1 MSVRRDS
8 PVSRTYLSVSPG
20 KLISATV
27 PGDATPPALRYD
39 DVTAHWQASN
49 NGTIFFDIGSG
60 GGFSGSFT
68 KVVET
73 LSISLSA
80 EISHSL
86 PGGHSYTMDA
96 GGKLDIFLNG
106 QLLTHDQG
114 VNTYDYVEIST
125 TTIKFHFDVAKLA
138 TITYIIK

>member
-8 PVSRTYLSVSPG
+8 PNLRVYLDVSPG

-27 PGDATPPALRYD
+27 PGDATPPALRYND
-39 DVTAHWQASN
+39 SVQKWQASN
-49 NGTIFFDIGSG
+49 DGTIFFNIGSG

-73 LSISLSA
+73 LLTPLPA
-80 EISHSL
+80 ETSHL
-86 PGGHSYTMDA
+86 IPGGYSYVMA
-96 GGKLDIFLNG
+96 NGSKLDVFLNG

-114 VNTYDYVEIST
+114 LNIYDYVETST
-125 TTIKFHFDVAKLA
+125 TTIKFHFSVDKVSTL
-138 TITYIIK
+138 TYIIK